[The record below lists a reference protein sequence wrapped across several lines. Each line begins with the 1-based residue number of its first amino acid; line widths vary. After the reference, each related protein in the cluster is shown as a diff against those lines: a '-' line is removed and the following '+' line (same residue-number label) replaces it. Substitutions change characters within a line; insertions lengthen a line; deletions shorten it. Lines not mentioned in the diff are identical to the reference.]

1 MQRAP
6 LAFKGVKRRFQLIL
20 NSKKNIIID
29 DYAHHPNEINAVW
42 NALNDLFPYDKKCVI
57 FQPHLYTRTK
67 DFMDEFAQVLSKF
80 DRVILLPIYP
90 ARELPV
96 EGIESSVLQGKI
108 KSKNT
113 VEIIKLQDLLSSIN
127 NFPEKVKVI
136 LGAGDIGLEIEK
148 IKEKLK

>member
-1 MQRAP
+1 
-6 LAFKGVKRRFQLIL
+6 
-20 NSKKNIIID
+20 
-29 DYAHHPNEINAVW
+29 
-42 NALNDLFPYDKKCVI
+42 
-57 FQPHLYTRTK
+57 
-67 DFMDEFAQVLSKF
+67 MDEFAQVLSKF

-96 EGIESSVLQGKI
+96 EGIESSVLQRKI
-108 KSKNT
+108 KSNNT

>member
-1 MQRAP
+1 
-6 LAFKGVKRRFQLIL
+6 
-20 NSKKNIIID
+20 
-29 DYAHHPNEINAVW
+29 
-42 NALNDLFPYDKKCVI
+42 
-57 FQPHLYTRTK
+57 
-67 DFMDEFAQVLSKF
+67 MDEFAQVLSKF

-96 EGIESSVLQGKI
+96 EGIESSVLQRKI

>member
-1 MQRAP
+1 M
-6 LAFKGVKRRFQLIL
+6 
-20 NSKKNIIID
+20 
-29 DYAHHPNEINAVW
+29 Y
-42 NALNDLFPYDKKCVI
+42 
-57 FQPHLYTRTK
+57 
-67 DFMDEFAQVLSKF
+67 EFAQVLSKF

-96 EGIESSVLQGKI
+96 EGIESSVLQRKI